1 MKNRKDKN
9 KEKRE
14 RFLRIKANRLINVD
28 VSFSKLSKIA
38 NKEHYFYTEEDVN
51 TLFNELDDKLQSLK
65 NQFTFTKWEKI

>member
-1 MKNRKDKN
+1 MRKKKDKN

-14 RFLRIKANRLINVD
+14 RFLRIKANRLLNVD

-51 TLFNELDDKLQSLK
+51 ILFNELDNKLQSLK
-65 NQFTFTKWEKI
+65 NQFTITK

>member
-38 NKEHYFYTEEDVN
+38 NKEHYFYTDEDVN

-65 NQFTFTKWEKI
+65 NQFTFTK

>member
-65 NQFTFTKWEKI
+65 NQFTFTK

>member
-1 MKNRKDKN
+1 MKKRIDKN

-14 RFLRIKANRLINVD
+14 RFLRIKANRLLNVD

-51 TLFNELDDKLQSLK
+51 ILFNELDSKVQSLK
-65 NQFTFTKWEKI
+65 NQFTK